1 MAKTVTLVSGRVD
14 PLRHPG
20 LIEEYEAGTAAGL
33 PPGIEQTLLL
43 RRGDEIAV
51 MTLWATREDL
61 ETMIATGE
69 EPFARRLIRSAGG
82 APEVQVFDVVAHV
95 G

>member
-20 LIEEYEAGTAAGL
+20 LVKEYEAGTAAGL
-33 PPGIEQTLLL
+33 PPGIEQTFLL
-43 RRGDEIAV
+43 RRDDDIGV
-51 MTLWATREDL
+51 LTVWATREDL
-61 ETMIATGE
+61 EAMIATGE

-95 G
+95 V